1 MKKISL
7 KNITEG
13 LKRDEM
19 RMIQGG
25 SGCGAGVGSHCY
37 LNHAIFNCA
46 PYLRCLPNPQSST
59 DKYTGICTY

>member
-25 SGCGAGVGSHCY
+25 SGCGSSAGSFCYVGHG
-37 LNHAIFNCA
+37 IFNCA
-46 PYLRCLPNPQSST
+46 TGLKCVLNPQ
-59 DKYTGICTY
+59 YGGAVGICVVA

>member
-25 SGCGAGVGSHCY
+25 SGCGAGVGIHCY
-37 LNHAIFNCA
+37 VGHNIFNCA
-46 PYLRCLPNPQSST
+46 PSLKCVPNPRYGGT
-59 DKYTGICTY
+59 NGICVA

>member
-25 SGCGAGVGSHCY
+25 SGCGAGVGSYCTVGH
-37 LNHAIFNCA
+37 NIFNCA
-46 PYLRCLPNPQSST
+46 PNLICVRDLRFGWNA
-59 DKYTGICTY
+59 GICGVV

>member
-25 SGCGAGVGSHCY
+25 SGCGSSVGSYCIVGHG
-37 LNHAIFNCA
+37 IFNCA
-46 PYLRCLPNPQSST
+46 TGLRCVSKPAYT
-59 DKYTGICTY
+59 GDKYTGICTY

>member
-25 SGCGAGVGSHCY
+25 SGCGNPAGRYCEV
-37 LNHAIFNCA
+37 NHGIFNCA
-46 PYLRCLPNPQSST
+46 SGLKCVPSPQYVG
-59 DKYTGICTY
+59 DKYTGICV

>member
-25 SGCGAGVGSHCY
+25 SGCGSPAGSFCY
-37 LNHAIFNCA
+37 LNHGIFNCA
-46 PYLRCLPNPQSST
+46 PALKCVPKPQYPG
-59 DKYTGICTY
+59 DPYTGICY

>member
-25 SGCGAGVGSHCY
+25 SGCGSSVGSFCY
-37 LNHAIFNCA
+37 VGSNIINCA
-46 PYLRCLPNPQSST
+46 PGLKCIRDQRYGWNA
-59 DKYTGICTY
+59 GICGTY

>member
-25 SGCGAGVGSHCY
+25 YGCGSPVGSYC
-37 LNHAIFNCA
+37 AIGSPAWTCA
-46 PYLRCLPNPQSST
+46 TGLRCVSKPIYVG
-59 DKYTGICTY
+59 DKTNGICVK

>member
-25 SGCGAGVGSHCY
+25 SGCGAGAGSFCY
-37 LNHAIFNCA
+37 LNHGIFNCA
-46 PYLRCLPNPQSST
+46 PNLKCVSDQQTSGNP
-59 DKYTGICTY
+59 YTGICR